1 MKVVLASHN
10 QKKMVEMKAILSQM
24 GVEVL
29 SQAEVGVDLEPEE
42 TGTTFEENA
51 RIKAQAVM
59 QATGLPAIADDSG
72 LMVDALGGDP
82 GVYSARYGGPGLD
95 DTGRWQLLLK
105 NMAGESNRACKFV
118 SVICC
123 AFPDGGEVMARG
135 ECPGILAQGP
145 SGDGGFGYDP
155 IFYLPQLGKTMA
167 QLTPAEKN
175 QISHRARALAG
186 FQKEWERQRHGTDP
200 VSYTHLT
207 LPTIA

>member
-29 SQAEVGVDLEPEE
+29 SQAEVGMDLEPEE

-59 QATGLPAIADDSG
+59 QATGLPAIADASG

-155 IFYLPQLGKTMA
+155 IFSLPQLGKTMA

-186 FQKEWERQRHGTDP
+186 FQKEWERQRHGTDQ
-200 VSYTHLT
+200 
-207 LPTIA
+207 

>member
-29 SQAEVGVDLEPEE
+29 SQAEVGMDLEPEE
-42 TGTTFEENA
+42 TGTTFEENSLLKA
-51 RIKAQAVM
+51 RAVM
-59 QATGLPAIADDSG
+59 EASGLPAIADDSG

-186 FQKEWERQRHGTDP
+186 FQKEWERQRHGTDQ
-200 VSYTHLT
+200 
-207 LPTIA
+207 

>member
-29 SQAEVGVDLEPEE
+29 SQAEVGMDLEPEE

-72 LMVDALGGDP
+72 LMVDALGGEP

-186 FQKEWERQRHGTDP
+186 FQKEWERQRHGTDQ
-200 VSYTHLT
+200 
-207 LPTIA
+207 

>member
-123 AFPDGGEVMARG
+123 AFPDGGEVMARW

-186 FQKEWERQRHGTDP
+186 FQKEWERQRHGTDQ
-200 VSYTHLT
+200 
-207 LPTIA
+207 

>member
-29 SQAEVGVDLEPEE
+29 SQAEVGMDLEPEE

-155 IFYLPQLGKTMA
+155 IFSLPQLGKTMA

-186 FQKEWERQRHGTDP
+186 FQKEWERQRHGTDQ
-200 VSYTHLT
+200 
-207 LPTIA
+207 

>member
-167 QLTPAEKN
+167 QLTPAEKK

-186 FQKEWERQRHGTDP
+186 FQKEWERQRHGTDQ
-200 VSYTHLT
+200 
-207 LPTIA
+207 

>member
-186 FQKEWERQRHGTDP
+186 FQKDWERQRHGTDQ
-200 VSYTHLT
+200 
-207 LPTIA
+207 

>member
-10 QKKMVEMKAILSQM
+10 QKKMVEMKAIISQM

-186 FQKEWERQRHGTDP
+186 FQKEWERQRHGTDQ
-200 VSYTHLT
+200 
-207 LPTIA
+207 

>member
-29 SQAEVGVDLEPEE
+29 SQAEVGMDLEPEE

-72 LMVDALGGDP
+72 LMVDALNGEP
-82 GVYSARYGGPGLD
+82 GVYSARYGGEGLD

-105 NMAGESNRACKFV
+105 NMAGEENRACKFV

-186 FQKEWERQRHGTDP
+186 FQKEWERQRHGTDQ
-200 VSYTHLT
+200 
-207 LPTIA
+207 

>member
-105 NMAGESNRACKFV
+105 NMARESNRACKFV

-123 AFPDGGEVMARG
+123 AFPGGGEVMARG

-155 IFYLPQLGKTMA
+155 IFFLPQLGKTMA
-167 QLTPAEKN
+167 QLTPEEKN

-186 FQKEWERQRHGTDP
+186 FQTEWEKRHNGTDQ
-200 VSYTHLT
+200 
-207 LPTIA
+207 

>member
-72 LMVDALGGDP
+72 LMVDALNGEP
-82 GVYSARYGGPGLD
+82 GVYSARYGGEGLD
-95 DTGRWQLLLK
+95 GTGRWQLLLK
-105 NMAGESNRACKFV
+105 NMAGEENRACKFV

-186 FQKEWERQRHGTDP
+186 FQKEWERQRHGTDQ
-200 VSYTHLT
+200 
-207 LPTIA
+207 

>member
-24 GVEVL
+24 GVEVI

-186 FQKEWERQRHGTDP
+186 FQKEWERQRHGTDQ
-200 VSYTHLT
+200 
-207 LPTIA
+207 

>member
-135 ECPGILAQGP
+135 ECLGILAQGP

-186 FQKEWERQRHGTDP
+186 FQKEWERQRHGTDQ
-200 VSYTHLT
+200 
-207 LPTIA
+207 

>member
-10 QKKMVEMKAILSQM
+10 KKKMVEMRTILSAM

-51 RIKAQAVM
+51 RIKARAVM
-59 QATGLPAIADDSG
+59 EATGLPAIADDSG
-72 LMVDALGGDP
+72 LMVDALGGEP
-82 GVYSARYGGPGLD
+82 GVYSARYGGEGLD

-105 NMAGESNRACKFV
+105 NMAGQTNRACKFV

-135 ECPGILAQGP
+135 ECPGTLAQGP

-186 FQKEWERQRHGTDP
+186 FQKEWERQRHGTDQ
-200 VSYTHLT
+200 
-207 LPTIA
+207 

>member
-1 MKVVLASHN
+1 MNVVLASHN
-10 QKKMVEMKAILSQM
+10 QKQMVEMKAILSQM

-186 FQKEWERQRHGTDP
+186 FQKEWERQRHGTDQ
-200 VSYTHLT
+200 
-207 LPTIA
+207 

>member
-95 DTGRWQLLLK
+95 DMGRWQLLLK

-186 FQKEWERQRHGTDP
+186 FQKEWERQRHGTDQ
-200 VSYTHLT
+200 
-207 LPTIA
+207 

>member
-95 DTGRWQLLLK
+95 DPGRWQLLLK

-186 FQKEWERQRHGTDP
+186 FQKEWERQRHGTDQ
-200 VSYTHLT
+200 
-207 LPTIA
+207 

>member
-10 QKKMVEMKAILSQM
+10 KKKMVEMRTILSAM

-51 RIKAQAVM
+51 RIKARAVM
-59 QATGLPAIADDSG
+59 EATGLPAIADDSG
-72 LMVDALGGDP
+72 LMVDALDGQP

-105 NMAGESNRACKFV
+105 NMAGQTNRACKFV

-135 ECPGILAQGP
+135 ECPGTLAQGP

-167 QLTPAEKN
+167 QLTPEEKN
-175 QISHRARALAG
+175 KISHRARALAG
-186 FQKEWERQRHGTDP
+186 FQIEWEKGNHGTDQ
-200 VSYTHLT
+200 
-207 LPTIA
+207 

>member
-145 SGDGGFGYDP
+145 SGEGGFGYDP

-186 FQKEWERQRHGTDP
+186 FQKEWERQRHGTDQ
-200 VSYTHLT
+200 
-207 LPTIA
+207 

>member
-186 FQKEWERQRHGTDP
+186 FQKEWARQRHGTDQ
-200 VSYTHLT
+200 
-207 LPTIA
+207 

>member
-82 GVYSARYGGPGLD
+82 GVYSARYGGW
-95 DTGRWQLLLK
+95 TTR
-105 NMAGESNRACKFV
+105 AGGSSC
-118 SVICC
+118 
-123 AFPDGGEVMARG
+123 
-135 ECPGILAQGP
+135 
-145 SGDGGFGYDP
+145 
-155 IFYLPQLGKTMA
+155 
-167 QLTPAEKN
+167 
-175 QISHRARALAG
+175 
-186 FQKEWERQRHGTDP
+186 
-200 VSYTHLT
+200 
-207 LPTIA
+207 

>member
-1 MKVVLASHN
+1 MKLVLASKN
-10 QKKMVEMKAILSQM
+10 AKKLAEMNAILSEL
-24 GVEVL
+24 GVEVC
-29 SQAEVGVDLEPEE
+29 SEAQAGVDVDVEE
-42 TGTTFEENA
+42 TGTTFEENSLLKA
-51 RIKAQAVM
+51 RAVM
-59 QATGLPAIADDSG
+59 EASGLPAIADDSG

-186 FQKEWERQRHGTDP
+186 FQKEWERQRHGTDQ
-200 VSYTHLT
+200 
-207 LPTIA
+207 

>member
-29 SQAEVGVDLEPEE
+29 SQAEVGMDLEPEE

-95 DTGRWQLLLK
+95 DTGLWQLLLK

-186 FQKEWERQRHGTDP
+186 FQKEWERQRHGTDQ
-200 VSYTHLT
+200 
-207 LPTIA
+207 

>member
-29 SQAEVGVDLEPEE
+29 SQAEAGVDLEPEE

-51 RIKAQAVM
+51 RIKARAVM
-59 QATGLPAIADDSG
+59 EATGLPAIADDSG

-135 ECPGILAQGP
+135 ECPGILAQEP

-167 QLTPAEKN
+167 QLTPEEKN

-186 FQKEWERQRHGTDP
+186 FQKEWERQRHGIDQ
-200 VSYTHLT
+200 
-207 LPTIA
+207 

>member
-59 QATGLPAIADDSG
+59 QATGLPAIAAASG

-186 FQKEWERQRHGTDP
+186 FQKEWERQRHGTDQ
-200 VSYTHLT
+200 
-207 LPTIA
+207 

>member
-51 RIKAQAVM
+51 RIKARAVM
-59 QATGLPAIADDSG
+59 QAAGLPAIADDSG
-72 LMVDALGGDP
+72 LMVDALNGEP
-82 GVYSARYGGPGLD
+82 GVYSARYGGEGLD

-105 NMAGESNRACKFV
+105 NMAGEENRACKFV

-186 FQKEWERQRHGTDP
+186 FQKEWERQRHGTDQ
-200 VSYTHLT
+200 
-207 LPTIA
+207 

>member
-29 SQAEVGVDLEPEE
+29 SQAEVGMDLEPEE

-59 QATGLPAIADDSG
+59 QATGLPAIADDSD

-118 SVICC
+118 RVICC
-123 AFPDGGEVMARG
+123 AFPDGVEVMARG
-135 ECPGILAQGP
+135 ECHGILAQGP

-186 FQKEWERQRHGTDP
+186 FQKEWERQRHGTDQ
-200 VSYTHLT
+200 
-207 LPTIA
+207 

>member
-29 SQAEVGVDLEPEE
+29 SQAEVGMDLEPEE

-175 QISHRARALAG
+175 QISHLARALAG
-186 FQKEWERQRHGTDP
+186 FQKEWERQRHGTDQ
-200 VSYTHLT
+200 
-207 LPTIA
+207 

>member
-10 QKKMVEMKAILSQM
+10 KKKMVEMRTILSAM

-42 TGTTFEENA
+42 TGITFEENA
-51 RIKAQAVM
+51 RIKARAVM
-59 QATGLPAIADDSG
+59 EATGLPAIADDSG
-72 LMVDALGGDP
+72 LMVDALDGQP

-105 NMAGESNRACKFV
+105 NMAGQTNRACKFV

-135 ECPGILAQGP
+135 ECPGTLAQGP

-186 FQKEWERQRHGTDP
+186 FQKEWERQRHGTDQ
-200 VSYTHLT
+200 
-207 LPTIA
+207 

>member
-135 ECPGILAQGP
+135 ACPGILAQGP

-186 FQKEWERQRHGTDP
+186 FQKEWERQRHGTDQ
-200 VSYTHLT
+200 
-207 LPTIA
+207 

>member
-1 MKVVLASHN
+1 MKVVLASKNAHKL
-10 QKKMVEMKAILSQM
+10 QELQDILSAQ
-24 GVEVL
+24 GVEVIL
-29 SQAEVGVDLEPEE
+29 ESAAGVDVEVKE
-42 TGTTFEENA
+42 TGTTFEENSLLKA
-51 RIKAQAVM
+51 RAVM
-59 QATGLPAIADDSG
+59 EASGLPAIADDSG

-186 FQKEWERQRHGTDP
+186 FQKEWERQRHGTDQ
-200 VSYTHLT
+200 
-207 LPTIA
+207 

>member
-29 SQAEVGVDLEPEE
+29 SQAEGGMDLEPEE

-51 RIKAQAVM
+51 RIKAQAVL

-105 NMAGESNRACKFV
+105 NMAGESNRACKV
-118 SVICC
+118 VCVICC
-123 AFPDGGEVMARG
+123 AFPEGGEVMARG

-186 FQKEWERQRHGTDP
+186 FQKEWERQRHGTDQ
-200 VSYTHLT
+200 
-207 LPTIA
+207 

>member
-1 MKVVLASHN
+1 MKVVLASYN

-29 SQAEVGVDLEPEE
+29 SQAEVGMDLEPEE

-123 AFPDGGEVMARG
+123 AFPDGGEVTARG

-186 FQKEWERQRHGTDP
+186 FQKEWERQRHGTDQ
-200 VSYTHLT
+200 
-207 LPTIA
+207 